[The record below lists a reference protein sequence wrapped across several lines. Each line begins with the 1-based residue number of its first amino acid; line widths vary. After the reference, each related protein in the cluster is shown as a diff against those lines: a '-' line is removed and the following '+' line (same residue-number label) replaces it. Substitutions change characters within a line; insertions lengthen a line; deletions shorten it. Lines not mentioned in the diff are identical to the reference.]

1 MKFNIDKKYI
11 AIGLMSFLVIA
22 ASICFYYLIFHSDR
36 FFDKLNAIFV
46 IASPVIYGI
55 IVAYLLTPI
64 VNFFEKKILEP
75 LFTQKGMI
83 NSQKKKYMRMI
94 SVSMTMIVVAISFY
108 GFFSILIPNLIISI
122 KNISSQ
128 FSSYIQT
135 LNYWSNR
142 FFDNYPEIE
151 ILVIEF
157 IEMYTGEFNNYLN
170 NSIIPQIESLVKT
183 VSLSLISVLKVL
195 WNFIIGVVIAIYVLF
210 SKETFAG
217 QAKKMMYALFSTRTA
232 NIIISDTRFISQ
244 TFIGFICG
252 KIVDS
257 IIIGFLCFAGT
268 SLLNIPYPLL
278 ISVIV
283 GITNVIPFF
292 GPYLGAIPCSLLVFM
307 VNPIQCIY
315 FIIFI
320 FLLQQLDGN
329 VIGPKILGESTGL
342 SGFWVIFSITI
353 FGGLWGVP
361 GMIVGVPIFAVIYA
375 MINRHAERKL
385 KKKGLPT
392 ESVKYLNVKK
402 IDGNEFILNNQ
413 NEQKRFF
420 RFPFLKKVDKI
431 INKLEEIDENTDIEE
446 RMSKDTSNKLNNSQ
460 KNE

>member
-11 AIGLMSFLVIA
+11 TVGIISFFVFA
-22 ASICFYYLIFHSDR
+22 ASICFCYLIFHGESFSEKINA
-36 FFDKLNAIFV
+36 FFR

-64 VNFFEKKILEP
+64 VNYFEKKLLEP
-75 LFTQKGMI
+75 LFTQKAAMTPP
-83 NSQKKKYMRMI
+83 KKKYMRML
-94 SVSMTMIVVAISFY
+94 SVTMTMVVVIFAFY
-108 GFFSILIPNLIISI
+108 CFFSIVIPNVVTSI
-122 KNISSQ
+122 KSISSQ
-128 FSSYIQT
+128 FSLYMQT
-135 LNYWSNR
+135 VTSWSNK

-151 ILVIEF
+151 LLVAEF
-157 IEMYTGEFNNYLN
+157 LDMYSGEFNDFLN
-170 NSIIPQIESLVKT
+170 NNIIPQIESLVKT
-183 VSLSLISVLKVL
+183 VSLSLISVLKFL

-217 QAKKMMYALFSTRTA
+217 QAKKIIYALFSAKNA
-232 NIIISDTRFISQ
+232 NQIISDTRFISE
-244 TFIGFICG
+244 TFIGFISG

-257 IIIGFLCFAGT
+257 VIIGLLCFAGT
-268 SLLNIPYPLL
+268 SLLNLQYPLL
-278 ISVIV
+278 ISVIIGV
-283 GITNVIPFF
+283 TNMIPFF
-292 GPYLGAIPCSLLVFM
+292 GPYLGAIPCALLVFI

-361 GMIVGVPIFAVIYA
+361 GMIIGVPFFAVIYA
-375 MINRHAERKL
+375 MTKRYTEKKL

-392 ESVKYLNVKK
+392 ESEKYLNVKK
-402 IDGNEFILNNQ
+402 LEGDVLVPRSSQEH
-413 NEQKRFF
+413 KKFF
-420 RFPFLKKVDKI
+420 KLSFGKSKTS
-431 INKLEEIDENTDIEE
+431 INRLEDIDEPQEKEDDKE
-446 RMSKDTSNKLNNSQ
+446 Q
-460 KNE
+460 Q